1 MGKYDPVLMVGYV
14 FGCHSVPVA
23 GKNKYPD
30 RGLEYRLTWTVDHL
44 PITGPIWY
52 FPPRYPNAHHKVKCY
67 GCSWTHQL
75 KVKSY
80 LLRHATKH
88 VCSERIDRPVMVVE
102 QGGLRR

>member
-1 MGKYDPVLMVGYV
+1 MGKYDPVLVVGYV
-14 FGCHSVPVA
+14 FKHFSVPSA
-23 GKNKYPD
+23 GRSDYPG
-30 RGLEYRLTWTVDHL
+30 GLEYRLTWTVADC

-52 FPPRYPNAHHKVKCY
+52 FPSRILNGHHKVKCY
-67 GCSWTHQL
+67 GCGWTHQL